1 MIMFWICIALVSAA
15 AAALILQRA
24 ALAARLG
31 VEAEEPSLA
40 VYRRQ
45 LTEIDDLAARGLIAA
60 DEQQSTRT
68 EAARRLLNAAERKP
82 AQPDTGK
89 PAARFAVLA
98 VAALIPLL
106 ALGGYMVLGAP
117 GLADQPFAKRLA
129 HWRQTDPST
138 LTGQE
143 LLVVLQAVVAERP
156 KDPKPLMFL
165 ARVQGA
171 TGDDAGAVRSLERAV
186 TLTPSDPQLW
196 TSLGET
202 LVVQAKG
209 VVEDDAL
216 RAFEQALRLDPAD
229 PSARYHLARARMA
242 KGEVAA
248 GLTVWRA
255 VQAGLAADDPRAKGL
270 AQEIAA
276 VEKTGHLP
284 EPEPQAPALAGV
296 GADQMV
302 FIRNMVTSLATRL
315 KASPD
320 DPQGWARLVRSY
332 GVLGDKPAQA
342 QALTEARRLFK
353 NRPGDLK
360 IVEDAAKTPPK

>member
-1 MIMFWICIALVSAA
+1 MIIFWICIALVSAA
-15 AAALILQRA
+15 AAALILHRA
-24 ALAARLG
+24 ALAARIG
-31 VEAEEPSLA
+31 FEVEEPSLA

-45 LTEIDDLAARGLIAA
+45 LTEIDDLAERGLIAPE
-60 DEQQSTRT
+60 EQHSTRT
-68 EAARRLLNAAERKP
+68 EAARRLLGAAERKLAP
-82 AQPDTGK
+82 RDPVR
-89 PAARFAVLA
+89 PAARLAVLA
-98 VAALIPLL
+98 VAGLIPLL
-106 ALGGYMVLGAP
+106 ALGGYWVLGAP

-129 HWRQTDPST
+129 QWRQGDPST

-143 LLVVLQAVVAERP
+143 LLVVLAAVVAERP
-156 KDPKPLMFL
+156 KDPKPLSFL
-165 ARVQGA
+165 ARVQSA
-171 TGDDAGAVRSLERAV
+171 TGDDAAAVRSLEKAV
-186 TLTPSDPQLW
+186 RLSPSDPQLW

-209 VVEDDAL
+209 AVEQDAV

-248 GLTVWRA
+248 GLKVWRA
-255 VQAGLAADDPRAKGL
+255 VQAGLAVDDPRSMGL

-276 VEKTGHLP
+276 VEKSGRLA
-284 EPEPQAPALAGV
+284 EPQREAPALAGV
-296 GADQMV
+296 EADQMV

-332 GVLGDKPAQA
+332 GVLGDKPAQT
-342 QALTEARRLFK
+342 QALAEARRLFK
-353 NRPGDLK
+353 DRPSDLK
-360 IVEDAAKTPPK
+360 TVEDAAQPMPK

>member
-1 MIMFWICIALVSAA
+1 MIMFWIFIALVSAA

-24 ALAARLG
+24 ALASRVG

-45 LTEIDDLAARGLIAA
+45 LTEIDDLAERGLIAP

-68 EAARRLLNAAERKP
+68 EAARRLLGAAERQP
-82 AQPDTGK
+82 AAADTAK
-89 PAARFAVLA
+89 PAARFAVLV
-98 VAALIPLL
+98 VAGLIPLL

-129 HWRQTDPST
+129 HWRHADPSA
-138 LTGQE
+138 LTAQE

-171 TGDDAGAVRSLERAV
+171 TGDDAGAVRSLEKAV
-186 TLTPSDPQLW
+186 SLSPSDPQLW

-209 VVEDDAL
+209 AVEDDAL
-216 RAFEQALRLDPAD
+216 RAFEQALKLDPAD

-255 VQAGLAADDPRAKGL
+255 VQAGLAADDPRAGGL

-276 VEKTGHLP
+276 V
-284 EPEPQAPALAGV
+284 
-296 GADQMV
+296 
-302 FIRNMVTSLATRL
+302 
-315 KASPD
+315 
-320 DPQGWARLVRSY
+320 
-332 GVLGDKPAQA
+332 
-342 QALTEARRLFK
+342 
-353 NRPGDLK
+353 
-360 IVEDAAKTPPK
+360 